1 MDCTHSPEERRRRP
15 SFGSGV
21 RSCTF
26 PSVRTSAAVRVLARV
41 RPLIGTEEEDT
52 TPCIRPVGTTQ
63 LEVLLE
69 PRALLTESTSRN
81 RRRTTGGLGSRSAA
95 ALAEAVNTFG
105 IHDSNT
111 SSAGNRGLESR
122 TFTFDQV
129 LDASVSDDQ
138 VFAEIQDELAAAL
151 DGEAVCILAYGATG
165 SGKTHTVSNIA
176 ERTARELDRQAELLE
191 QEGLRLEL
199 MVQIVEIYNEQF
211 RDLLIQDSSNHE
223 APRLKMSHPT
233 SSATLQGAAHRSITR
248 DGSGSIMRSLQAAL
262 RFGQAQRSTSA
273 TAAHGRSSRSHLVMM
288 LYLITCDP
296 LTGVNRRVGRFTLVD
311 LAGSERVKTS
321 EVTGDR
327 LKEAQHINRS
337 LSALADVVVAKEKG
351 VPHVPYRNS
360 KLTHLLQDALGGQ
373 PNSRTIIIVALPPT
387 RSALGET
394 LHSLQLSSRLSS
406 IAVQKASTTF
416 SLDHPSR
423 QRDEDSLR
431 IEAEMSRLRTE
442 NAQLR
447 CYLEERDR
455 RLDELSRQLEMVL
468 DGRLPS
474 RRAEVEAKTFQA
486 WPTQAQQTLY
496 LDKSKV
502 QTQESNEEKDWQE
515 SHILRTRPSVPI
527 SPVFEADSSLERSD
541 VQEVDSP
548 FTVPFDKSCVGKLD
562 SEETAKDIIQRVEP
576 ELQQPQP
583 EPEEE
588 LASSEGL
595 SHSPTAEVTTRSHLG
610 ESPSLSQMEIWSLQL
625 HLKDKDGNPN
635 LLFSKD
641 PEAKS
646 CARKLLCDGLDGE
659 WPPSDVKSP
668 TTSPSDSASWKWIDP
683 KDASA
688 LLNKSIPSPS
698 RAGTR
703 KRSTGD
709 GQSSPRS
716 FCGISFLNESDQGSG
731 FQMLSSIDQEVSED
745 CKRLEEDLAQPKVD
759 CSPAGMSFKQVSAP
773 ITSTRHTMSE
783 TNREARARSASLRSP
798 REYIVEALTPQRA
811 REIELKLENP
821 AQSGHNSPTR
831 FDMATP
837 KSPALL
843 LKCPYD
849 DCSEENSSLPDVSCI
864 SVSSNEGDICER
876 LKLALCISDT
886 PQPQVLPPP
895 MQQRQQVQQ
904 VPAVPQVQ
912 QVHLVAPSA
921 VTSASSRCGTK
932 PFATAVTGH
941 PSSNSSAKASKSAAS
956 SGSVATCAAR
966 AVSAEA
972 SHATT
977 SGWTQSKTQAQTV
990 SSPFDHRHA
999 SPSAAPGTPRTGI
1012 RAADAHATGL
1022 NVRQG
1027 ARSTSSSPNGRAG
1040 HYTAALGMQGSFGS
1054 HSLRGTNCRP
1064 SPFASPRCASPASQG
1079 QVQSF
1084 GRSITLRL
1092 ASSGSPTTH
1101 NSAVLRTPQRP
1112 HLSQSTARTGSPALR
1127 LGVR

>member
-1 MDCTHSPEERRRRP
+1 M
-15 SFGSGV
+15 

-26 PSVRTSAAVRVLARV
+26 PSLRASAAVRVLARV
-41 RPLIGTEEEDT
+41 RPLIGTEEEDAN
-52 TPCIRPVGTTQ
+52 PCIRPVGTTQ

-105 IHDSNT
+105 IHDLNT
-111 SSAGNRGLESR
+111 SPAGNRGLESR

-296 LTGVNRRVGRFTLVD
+296 LTGVNRRVGRFSLVD

-373 PNSRTIIIVALPPT
+373 PHSRTIIIVALPPT

-423 QRDEDSLR
+423 PRDDDSLR

-468 DGRLPS
+468 DGRLTS
-474 RRAEVEAKTFQA
+474 RPAEVESKTFQA

-496 LDKSKV
+496 LDKTKV
-502 QTQESNEEKDWQE
+502 QMQEANEEKDWQE
-515 SHILRTRPSVPI
+515 SHILRTRASVPI
-527 SPVFEADSSLERSD
+527 SPVLEADSSLERSD

-548 FTVPFDKSCVGKLD
+548 FNLPCEKPCVAKLEP
-562 SEETAKDIIQRVEP
+562 EETAKQIIQHVEP

-635 LLFSKD
+635 LSFSKD
-641 PEAKS
+641 PEARS

-659 WPPSDVKSP
+659 WPALDVRSP
-668 TTSPSDSASWKWIDP
+668 TASPSNSASWKWIDP

-709 GQSSPRS
+709 GQSSPRG
-716 FCGISFLNESDQGSG
+716 FGGISFLNESDQGSG
-731 FQMLSSIDQEVSED
+731 FQMLSSIDQEASED
-745 CKRLEEDLAQPKVD
+745 SKRMEEDLAQPRVD
-759 CSPAGMSFKQVSAP
+759 FSHTGMSFKQVSAP
-773 ITSTRHTMSE
+773 TTSTRQTMME
-783 TNREARARSASLRSP
+783 TSSKARARSASLRSP

-811 REIELKLENP
+811 REIELKLERP
-821 AQSGHNSPTR
+821 GQSGHNSPTR

-864 SVSSNEGDICER
+864 SISSNEGDICER

-895 MQQRQQVQQ
+895 PQQRQQVQLA
-904 VPAVPQVQ
+904 PAVPQVQ
-912 QVHLVAPSA
+912 QVQQRMVAPSA
-921 VTSASSRCGTK
+921 VPAASSRWGTK
-932 PFATAVTGH
+932 PVATAVTGH
-941 PSSNSSAKASKSAAS
+941 PSSNYSAKTSKSTASSASP
-956 SGSVATCAAR
+956 
-966 AVSAEA
+966 VSADA
-972 SHATT
+972 ANAIT
-977 SGWTQSKTQAQTV
+977 SGWAQSKTQPQSM
-990 SSPFDHRHA
+990 SSPIDQRQA
-999 SPSAAPGTPRTGI
+999 SQSHAPGTPRTGP
-1012 RAADAHATGL
+1012 RAADPYATGL

-1027 ARSTSSSPNGRAG
+1027 SRPTSSSPNGRAG
-1040 HYTAALGMQGSFGS
+1040 HYTSALGIQGSFGS
-1054 HSLRGTNCRP
+1054 QSLRGANCRP
-1064 SPFASPRCASPASQG
+1064 SSSASPRCASPVSQG

-1092 ASSGSPTTH
+1092 ASSGSPITH
-1101 NSAVLRTPQRP
+1101 TSAVLRTPQRP